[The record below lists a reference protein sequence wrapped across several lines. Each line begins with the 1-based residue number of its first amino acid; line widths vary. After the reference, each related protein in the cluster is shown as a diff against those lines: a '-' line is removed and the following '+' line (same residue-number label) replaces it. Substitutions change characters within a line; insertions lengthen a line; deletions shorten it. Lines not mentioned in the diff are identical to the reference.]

1 MTRYPFKSPHH
12 TLNHNHSRGGNS
24 RREPRLSKLPK
35 VHKGSRGSFVLPLVA
50 VQDYR
55 RRFIS
60 FWWGKRKKGTQLGR
74 RRSWV
79 FDKAEKLQNVTPPPS
94 RRSLDDFGASLE
106 SGAASGAKAALERNS
121 AQERIS
127 CPIPKPSLDGA
138 TCPRLEGIVLRRHLP
153 LKILFLF
160 IYVSLC
166 LGGPVDDDPARRLF
180 WINSPMERCD
190 EVIATYFRAGPNI
203 PVFSLFIVSFG
214 DNGEMAAP
222 CEIVCLVPAP
232 RPGLMRWNKL

>member
-1 MTRYPFKSPHH
+1 M
-12 TLNHNHSRGGNS
+12 
-24 RREPRLSKLPK
+24 
-35 VHKGSRGSFVLPLVA
+35 LPLVA

-138 TCPRLEGIVLRRHLP
+138 TCPRLAGIVLRRHLP

-214 DNGEMAAP
+214 DNGEMAVPLRDRLSCPGAP
-222 CEIVCLVPAP
+222 TRFNAVEQIMTLRVLPDV
-232 RPGLMRWNKL
+232 GIL